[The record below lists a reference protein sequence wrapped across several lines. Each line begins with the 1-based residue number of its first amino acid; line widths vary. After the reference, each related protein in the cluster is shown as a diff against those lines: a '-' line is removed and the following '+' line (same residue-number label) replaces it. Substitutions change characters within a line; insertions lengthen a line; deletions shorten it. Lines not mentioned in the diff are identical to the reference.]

1 MQSEKTPAR
10 SRGLQIF
17 LLVLFILIAIIFL
30 FPIYYM
36 LIASFKESSDLFKD
50 GYRMIFQFNNLT
62 FSNYVYTTTGENLTY
77 LKWYWN
83 SFFLMVVSTV
93 LTLAF
98 SSLSGYALGAYKF
111 KGQKAAFVMVLIVM
125 MMPLEIMIIPLY
137 QMMIG
142 INLIDTKTGS
152 ILPFMVA
159 PTAMFFF
166 RQYISG
172 LDKGYMD
179 AGRIDGCTEFGI
191 FFKIMVPLMKPAF
204 GAMTILLALRNW
216 NAYLWP
222 MIVFRSSDKFTL
234 PVGLASLISSYG
246 DNYAMLIPG
255 SVLAFLPLIV
265 IFLCNQKQF
274 ISGLTAGGIKG

>member
-50 GYRMIFQFNNLT
+50 GYHMIFQFDNLT

-111 KGQKAAFVMVLIVM
+111 KGQKVAFVMVLIVM

-255 SVLAFLPLIV
+255 SVLAFLPLII